1 MENRLM
7 IARGCVG
14 GYIKEVD
21 EAINEHHEGFF
32 SVMKLFCFVTVS
44 MPISLCWYYTIVLQD
59 VNFGETR

>member
-1 MENRLM
+1 M

-32 SVMKLFCFVTVS
+32 SSDETVLFCDC
-44 MPISLCWYYTIVLQD
+44 INANILVLILHYS
-59 VNFGETR
+59 FARC

>member
-1 MENRLM
+1 M

-21 EAINEHHEGFF
+21 EAINERHEGFF

-44 MPISLCWYYTIVLQD
+44 MPISLC
-59 VNFGETR
+59 